1 MSVYWQFISKCAHD
15 LQINSNEKVAV
26 IAVKLGFVR
35 ERYTPTSHQGENLY
49 SSVRLMVYGSWSLS
63 LSYTSIN
70 ISSSNIR
77 TPSLADLRGA
87 PGTRAPPGGPNSFI
101 FMQFS
106 GTKLKNNSTFGS
118 WRPPWGKS

>member
-77 TPSLADLRGA
+77 TP
-87 PGTRAPPGGPNSFI
+87 
-101 FMQFS
+101 
-106 GTKLKNNSTFGS
+106 
-118 WRPPWGKS
+118 